1 MSELPQDLVNH
12 LRHLYPKDPLICK
25 YDNFDTFI
33 NYLNSIY
40 SEMVERYREE
50 KAQEMI
56 MEYFEKDGAFLRSAE
71 EVESYLLGRPY
82 KRGEGE
88 QPIFRDKKGMGIP
101 ITGEFARAMR
111 YSAGLGYPSKE
122 EKRYMTKAEI
132 AALPYEYR
140 VSCVKD
146 GQEFVFTE
154 KTEQE
159 ARELA
164 QTLRAYGAKDVR
176 IYQVPK

>member
-25 YDNFDTFI
+25 YDSFEAFI
-33 NYLNSIY
+33 NYLNSLY
-40 SEMVERYREE
+40 SEMVKRYREA

-56 MEYFEKDGAFLRSAE
+56 IAYFEQNGAFLRSAE
-71 EVESYLLGRPY
+71 EVEAYLLGRPY

-88 QPIFRDKKGMGIP
+88 QLIYRDKKGMGIP
-101 ITGEFARAMR
+101 VTGEFARAMG
-111 YSAGLGYPSKE
+111 YSAKE

>member
-1 MSELPQDLVNH
+1 MSELPQDLINH
-12 LRHLYPKDPLICK
+12 LRHLYPRDPLICK

-33 NYLNSIY
+33 NYLNSLY

-56 MEYFEKDGAFLRSAE
+56 IEYFEKEGAFLRSAE
-71 EVESYLLGRPY
+71 EVEAYLLGRPY

-88 QPIFRDKKGMGIP
+88 QLIYRDKKGMGIP
-101 ITGEFARAMR
+101 VTGEFAKAMG
-111 YSAGLGYPSKE
+111 YSTRQQ
-122 EKRYMTKAEI
+122 EKRYMTKGEI

-176 IYQVPK
+176 IYQVNK